1 MFDPVRWWVKLLAP
15 DAQPGAYNDWK
26 LVTGTDLA
34 PVWLVLIG
42 LGLLVAV
49 GLGATGLR
57 RLPAARRNLL
67 LALRLSAAACVFVL
81 ILMPEIELRAVS
93 KVRSR
98 VALMLDASRSMGL
111 ATPGGRTRAELVS
124 DHLATN
130 AAELTRLAE
139 GALLE
144 TSLFGERV
152 RTVEGVPDPIT
163 TEDRKTD
170 LASALSELTVQS
182 SGRDLGA
189 VILYS
194 DGTDTEG
201 LSLDAAQRLGGNLGA
216 PVYAIGFPA
225 DSSAADL
232 AIRRIVADDFAF
244 VHNSVSVDVEV
255 EERGLSLSAVVA
267 TLKRDGQVV
276 ASKELRFGA
285 DGRGR
290 VTFEF
295 KPTEIGKLAY
305 EISVPVQQ
313 GEAVVSNNSRS
324 LVMKVIRDRLRVLQV
339 VGRPSWDERF
349 LRELLKRN
357 PNVDLIS
364 FFILRST
371 TDLQKAPQEE
381 LALIPFPVAELFT
394 SELDSF
400 DVVIFQNFTY
410 RPYNM
415 ARFLP
420 HIRDYVMQGGSFL
433 MIGGTEA
440 FEDGWYA
447 GTPISTILPVR
458 LGGSPAWDRAEFR
471 PRLTM
476 EGRRHPVT
484 RIGEAGEPPDLVF
497 QRLPQLEGV
506 NPTLGLMEGARAL
519 LVHPSLPGNPPVVAI
534 REVGRGRSMAVTT
547 DSLWYWRFVALA
559 DEGAGREFDR
569 FYNNALRWLIRDPE
583 LARVRLRSDRAVY
596 GPDDPVSAEVRVLGP
611 DYDGLS
617 GAEVEAD
624 LVPLTA
630 REAGPRTAT
639 TLTGED
645 GASVLSFGSLPPGM
659 YMLRATAHSGGEPVG
674 SAEEPVVVEAA
685 DRELQNPFPR
695 PEVLEALAQASGGR
709 YIQIDETLPEVELKD
724 TRRVEIDRTR
734 RVPIWD
740 RWPFFVALLGLV
752 SLEWWFRRRGGLL

>member
-1 MFDPVRWWVKLLAP
+1 MGWLVRLLAP

-26 LVTGTDLA
+26 LVAGTDLA
-34 PVWLVLIG
+34 SSWLILIA
-42 LGLLVAV
+42 LGLVVAV
-49 GLGATGLR
+49 VLGASGLR
-57 RLPAARRNLL
+57 RLAPSRRRSLL
-67 LALRLSAAACVFVL
+67 VLRMLAAALVFALV
-81 ILMPEIELRAVS
+81 LMPEIELRAVS

-98 VALMLDASRSMGL
+98 VVIMLDASRSMGL
-111 ATPGGRTRAELVS
+111 ATPGGSTRAEMVS
-124 DHLATN
+124 DHTSRN
-130 AAELTRLAE
+130 AEELSRL
-139 GALLE
+139 GRDALLE
-144 TSLFGERV
+144 ISLFGDRV
-152 RTVEGVPDPIT
+152 RNVDGVPDPIPS
-163 TEDRKTD
+163 EDGKTD
-170 LASALSELTVQS
+170 LAAALSELAVQS

-201 LSLDAAQRLGGNLGA
+201 LSLDAAQRLGANLGA
-216 PVYAIGFPA
+216 PVYAVGFPS

-232 AIRRIVADDFAF
+232 AIRRIIADEFAF
-244 VHNSVSVDVEV
+244 VHNSVAVDVEI
-255 EERGLSLSAVVA
+255 EERGLSMSSVMA

-276 ASKELRFGA
+276 ASKEVRLGP

-295 KPTEIGKLAY
+295 KPSEIGKLAY

-394 SELDSF
+394 TELDTF

-420 HIRDYVMQGGSFL
+420 RIRDYVEQGGSFM
-433 MIGGTEA
+433 MIGGTDA
-440 FEDGWYA
+440 YEDGWYA
-447 GTPISTILPVR
+447 GTPIATILPVR
-458 LGGSPAWDRAEFR
+458 LGGAPAWDGAEFR
-471 PRLTM
+471 PRLTP

-484 RIGEAGEPPDLVF
+484 RIGEVGEPPDLVF
-497 QRLPQLEGV
+497 QRLPPLEGV
-506 NPTLGLMEGARAL
+506 NPTLGLAEGARSL
-519 LVHPSLPGNPPVVAI
+519 LVHPSLPGNPPVIAI
-534 REVGRGRSMAVTT
+534 REVGRGRTMAITT
-547 DSLWYWRFVALA
+547 DSIWYWRFLALA
-559 DEGAGREFDR
+559 EEGAGRDFDR
-569 FYNNALRWLIRDPE
+569 LYNNALRWLIRDPE

-596 GPDDPVSAEVRVLGP
+596 GPHDPVSAEVRVLGP
-611 DYDGLS
+611 DYDGLG

-624 LVPLTA
+624 LIPI
-630 REAGPRTAT
+630 GPNGAQGRAT
-639 TLTGED
+639 TTITAED
-645 GASVLSFGSLPPGM
+645 GSALLDFGELAPGM
-659 YMLRATAHSGGEPVG
+659 YLLRATAHSGGEAVG
-674 SAEEPVVVEAA
+674 AAEEPVVVEAA

-695 PEVLEALAQASGGR
+695 PEILEAVARASGGR
-709 YIQIDETLPEVELKD
+709 YLEIDEGLPEIRLKD
-724 TRRVEIDRTR
+724 SRRVEIDRTR